1 MSTQTNTVT
10 PPEQTSERLIAFL
23 DAAIAIALTL
33 LILPLMESVSEA
45 SAEGQTIVE
54 YADEHASQLL
64 AFTLSFA
71 LIALF
76 WRLHH
81 AILLPDTPTDRGRT
95 TLQFAWLFTITI
107 MPVVTALTGG
117 LETDRPLVAS
127 YVGTLAVSAWLLLV
141 IALVERNRRA
151 AAGLPF
157 PATIAAAPLA
167 MALLF
172 TIVLLLAVIVPS
184 YFWLFLMVLTSPVR
198 TVLIRL
204 GVVGRQAPSPAGP
217 DDAG

>member
-1 MSTQTNTVT
+1 MSDDTKPTA
-10 PPEQTSERLIAFL
+10 PPANTSERLIAFL

-33 LILPLMESVSEA
+33 LILPLMEGVSEA
-45 SAEGQTIVE
+45 SADGQDLAE
-54 YADEHASQLL
+54 YIEVHASQLL
-64 AFTLSFA
+64 AFALSFV

-81 AILLPDTPTDRGRT
+81 TTLLPDTPTGRGRT

-127 YVGTLAVSAWLLLV
+127 YVGTLAASAWLLFA
-141 IALVERNRRA
+141 IAVVERRKRA

-157 PATIAAAPLA
+157 TATAAGAPLA
-167 MALLF
+167 LALLF
-172 TIVLLLAVIVPS
+172 TLTLLLGLIMPS
-184 YFWLFLMVLTSPVR
+184 YYWLLVMSLTGPLR
-198 TVLIRL
+198 GVLIRL
-204 GVVGRQAPSPAGP
+204 GVVGREAASATDGS
-217 DDAG
+217 